1 MEVYRGNIVYAQ
13 SEEQLAEY
21 EGYYITVDQGIIQ
34 GVYPSLPQQ
43 YAGLPVTDFGDD
55 VLIPAFSDLHV
66 HAPQYPQRGLA
77 MDALLPDWL
86 QQYTFPLEAKY
97 ADISFAR
104 QVYRAFV
111 DDLIRHGTMHAVVF
125 GTIHRE
131 AASFLMDYMEE
142 KELSAYVGKVNM
154 DTGSPDILCEST
166 EGSLR
171 ETELFLQQHQG
182 SRYAKPILT
191 PRFAPTCSRGLLE
204 GLGKLAQKYH
214 TGMQTHLVESGWEAK
229 EARRLFPDC
238 SCDTQIYERAGL
250 LENGPVVGA
259 HFIFPEEEDI
269 RILKKYNGYAVQCPD
284 ATINIMAGIMQ
295 TAGLSRQ
302 GIMLGLGSDIAGGH
316 CLGIFSQVARAVQ
329 LSKIK
334 EFYEPEGNQAISFAQ
349 AFYMGTKQSGSLF
362 GKVGSLEPGY
372 SFDALVIGGLAD
384 PFMSPGP
391 AGIVE
396 RFCYTGG
403 TEHIKARY
411 LHGKLCQPGI
421 DDRR

>member
-154 DTGSPDILCEST
+154 DTGSPDILCE
-166 EGSLR
+166 
-171 ETELFLQQHQG
+171 
-182 SRYAKPILT
+182 
-191 PRFAPTCSRGLLE
+191 
-204 GLGKLAQKYH
+204 
-214 TGMQTHLVESGWEAK
+214 
-229 EARRLFPDC
+229 
-238 SCDTQIYERAGL
+238 
-250 LENGPVVGA
+250 
-259 HFIFPEEEDI
+259 
-269 RILKKYNGYAVQCPD
+269 
-284 ATINIMAGIMQ
+284 
-295 TAGLSRQ
+295 
-302 GIMLGLGSDIAGGH
+302 
-316 CLGIFSQVARAVQ
+316 
-329 LSKIK
+329 
-334 EFYEPEGNQAISFAQ
+334 
-349 AFYMGTKQSGSLF
+349 
-362 GKVGSLEPGY
+362 
-372 SFDALVIGGLAD
+372 
-384 PFMSPGP
+384 
-391 AGIVE
+391 
-396 RFCYTGG
+396 
-403 TEHIKARY
+403 
-411 LHGKLCQPGI
+411 
-421 DDRR
+421 